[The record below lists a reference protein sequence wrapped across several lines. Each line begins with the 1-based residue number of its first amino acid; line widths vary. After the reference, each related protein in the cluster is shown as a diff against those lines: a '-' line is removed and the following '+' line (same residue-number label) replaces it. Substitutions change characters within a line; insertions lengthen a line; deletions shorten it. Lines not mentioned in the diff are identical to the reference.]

1 MKVLTSPTGSV
12 LVFDP
17 NGSASFTALDG
28 TSHPQG
34 VVAEVLDRE
43 VSVQMAAA
51 LTAVKVAIADA
62 EKISLANGAAPHAV
76 GIPFGT
82 GGVFAYSER
91 RDFLRDVKFIV
102 KCVADAKDGT
112 IVTVKRS
119 GRGFMLDVPKDALP
133 NRQAGL
139 AIGVRVAVG
148 PNVSPK
154 ALMNAH
160 GTVVSVN
167 GVKADVEFDAGDI
180 DRVNRATGK
189 RFGTVV
195 KMHKTTLEVIA

>member
-17 NGSASFTALDG
+17 NGSVSFTALDG
-28 TSHPQG
+28 TSHATG
-34 VVAEVLDRE
+34 IVAEVLDRE
-43 VSVQMAAA
+43 VSMQMAAA
-51 LTAVKVAIADA
+51 LTAVKMQRA
-62 EKISLANGAAPHAV
+62 EAQTDGV
-76 GIPFGT
+76 GVPYGT

-91 RDFLRDVKFIV
+91 SDFLRDTRFIT

-119 GRGFMLDVPKDALP
+119 GRGLTLDVPKDALP

-189 RFGTVV
+189 RFGTIV
-195 KMHKTTLEVIA
+195 KMHKATLEVIA